1 MGSCASKDDSKRE
14 ESTHVVVEKTDESE
28 KIKLRKTKETSRKRD
43 SIDERKNLLASGQTN
58 TDDLNDS
65 PKKKIN
71 VQTKESTVGIVD
83 IPDDRS

>member
-28 KIKLRKTKETSRKRD
+28 KIKLRKTKETSRKQD

-71 VQTKESTVGIVD
+71 VQTKDSTVGIVD
-83 IPDDRS
+83 IPDDKS

>member
-43 SIDERKNLLASGQTN
+43 SIDERKNLLASGQNN

>member
-28 KIKLRKTKETSRKRD
+28 KIKLRKTKETSRKQD

-71 VQTKESTVGIVD
+71 VQTKDSTVGLVD
-83 IPDDRS
+83 IPDDKS

>member
-1 MGSCASKDDSKRE
+1 MGSCASKDYSKRE
-14 ESTHVVVEKTDESE
+14 ESTHVVDEKTDESE